1 MPRLSHSVVIGRE
14 PGELFALTND
24 IDKWSVLFDEYNE
37 SRIVK
42 REEAG
47 RFTKLTFR
55 LKNREGFEW
64 QSWRLLDHDD
74 LIAIAER
81 EDPLFPFKYMHLKWT
96 YTQVPDGTRM
106 TWTQDFEIDPKS
118 GLEEAAVAARLEAHG
133 LENQKRMKELIESG
147 AVDSVATSA
156 SA

>member
-1 MPRLSHSVVIGRE
+1 MPRLSHSVVICRE
-14 PGELFALTND
+14 PRSLFAITND
-24 IDKWSVLFDEYNE
+24 IDKWSVLFDEYND

-42 REEAG
+42 REDAG

-55 LKNREGFEW
+55 LKNRDGFEW

-96 YTQVPDGTRM
+96 YEPAPDGTRM
-106 TWTQDFEIDPKS
+106 TWTQDFEIDPAS
-118 GLEEAAVAARLEAHG
+118 GLDEAVVAARMEAHG
-133 LENQKRMKELIESG
+133 LGNQKRIKELIESG
-147 AVDSVATSA
+147 AVDTVATPVV
-156 SA
+156 